1 MALGLDK
8 RGADPCP
15 TDDQVEKVGL
25 YMMVILDK
33 VTLIT
38 LKMIRPPLST
48 SEASELSTRV
58 PVPQGCS
65 FLSFVKAIINI
76 LLSVPGR
83 QTTEKTTIWPFMG
96 KLPRYLC

>member
-8 RGADPCP
+8 RGADPRP

-48 SEASELSTRV
+48 SGASGLSTRV
-58 PVPQGCS
+58 PVPQGSS
-65 FLSFVKAIINI
+65 FLSFVKTINI